1 MHVMVQL
8 REDAAMELQKG
19 QVGRPSD
26 SSQGESEIQKVL
38 NAAAELGVRLEPVHP
53 GQTHPLLAPFFM
65 VEVPDRETAE
75 KVIDRLSRFTIIEAA
90 YLKPDEQAP

>member
-1 MHVMVQL
+1 MRVMVQL

-19 QVGRPSD
+19 QVSRQSD
-26 SSQGESEIQKVL
+26 SPQGESEIQEVL
-38 NAAAELGVRLEPVHP
+38 KAAAELGVRLEPVHP

-65 VEVPDRETAE
+65 VDVPDRETAE
-75 KVIDRLSRFTIIEAA
+75 KVIDRLSRFKIVEAA